1 MIFQEIFA
9 FLIDSINACCHNKN
23 KEKIMK
29 KSTLI
34 VLTILSSLLAIFGYF
49 HIPILGALGVDLF
62 PNRSFVW
69 LLFLFPFVIFCNIPL
84 VFCIMKFRHMKKK
97 NKMQNVQNGEKVS
110 ENQNN
115 GDLANSNQEKSDEK
129 SETTTGSENN
139 VKSEK

>member
-1 MIFQEIFA
+1 
-9 FLIDSINACCHNKN
+9 
-23 KEKIMK
+23 MK

-84 VFCIMKFRHMKKK
+84 VFCIMKFRDMKKK
-97 NKMQNVQNGEKVS
+97 NKMQNVQSETVS

-115 GDLANSNQEKSDEK
+115 GDTSNSKQEKSDEK
-129 SETTTGSENN
+129 SETITGSESN

>member
-1 MIFQEIFA
+1 
-9 FLIDSINACCHNKN
+9 
-23 KEKIMK
+23 MK

-49 HIPILGALGVDLF
+49 HIPIFGALGIDLF

-84 VFCIMKFRHMKKK
+84 VLCIMKFRHMKKK
-97 NKMQNVQNGEKVS
+97 NKMQNVQNGEMVS

-115 GDLANSNQEKSDEK
+115 GALANSNQEKSDEK

-139 VKSEK
+139 IKSEK

>member
-1 MIFQEIFA
+1 
-9 FLIDSINACCHNKN
+9 
-23 KEKIMK
+23 MK

-49 HIPILGALGVDLF
+49 HIPILGTLGVDLF

-84 VFCIMKFRHMKKK
+84 VLCIMKFRNMKKK
-97 NKMQNVQNGEKVS
+97 NKMQNVQNDEMVS

-115 GDLANSNQEKSDEK
+115 GDLANSNQEESDEK